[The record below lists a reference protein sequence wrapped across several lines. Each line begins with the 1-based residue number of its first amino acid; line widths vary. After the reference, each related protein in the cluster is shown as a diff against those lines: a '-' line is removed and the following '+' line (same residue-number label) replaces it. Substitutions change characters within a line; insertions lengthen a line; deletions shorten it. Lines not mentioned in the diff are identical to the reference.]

1 MQDTFDHF
9 HQHIEALI
17 SQGDYATALA
27 CLTGGLSDHRTHQE
41 TLLWLGVIGLHAQ
54 RPTLTQAALS
64 ERLFTE
70 PQGQATSLI
79 AQTLTGSAAHAFLYE
94 AYRSDPTDTRTLTAY
109 LTRLRNSEESQ
120 QLLKRHAAPIANA
133 QEAATLA
140 TFFAQGLGL
149 PCGSVW
155 QQGNRLKGWHL
166 THADAHAENAAPTFT
181 VQAGNQRAA
190 VPPSSTQPLAATPNA
205 PAMCLY
211 WLDIALKGITEGTPL
226 QIDASGTT
234 LLGSPL
240 SWQPA
245 APPVLTAN
253 QRDSQRVAVL
263 IPVYKGYAQTMA
275 CIASVLASQAENT
288 TPFRLV
294 AINDASPDNELVN
307 ALEQLAANGQLE
319 LHHQAHNQGFIGTV
333 NHGLRQCAGSNV
345 ILLNADTLVHGNWVD
360 RLHAAAY
367 RHPKVAS
374 VTPLSNNG
382 ELMSL
387 LAPCEPATALTAA
400 QLATLDNAAA
410 EANGHAGYQAVEIDT
425 GCGFCLYLRSDALAE
440 QGGLDPTLTRGYGE
454 ESDWCYR
461 AHGNGRHHL
470 GALNVVVAHQ
480 GGVSFGDE
488 KRLRVKQNLAVLEQR
503 YPYAK
508 QRFNS
513 CVTNDPMQPGRY
525 RLMRQ
530 WLRSQPLAQ
539 LRPSGLASASLWPS
553 VAQAERSLK
562 RMACELALA
571 HTGQQQL
578 MLCGSQPHAWRLSYR
593 LPEQRAAL
601 LADLHALGATRVMP
615 TTRALGHWL
624 TAVLPAMAQAP
635 MKALL
640 PAATP
645 AAARTPQE
653 SPQENQ
659 RLISQLLASK
669 GTLIA
674 VAGQSESLQQ
684 PALTELANTLAKQQQ
699 ATYLLLLTPTGQTA
713 SALISSGHVY
723 SVPMATSRWEER
735 VALCHA
741 HLPLSAVLL
750 LDTQPATLA
759 DARWL
764 SEQQPLP
771 WLVPAHLETNAG
783 LQAAPQGVI
792 RLPSLLSLATRSP
805 LPSASTTPSKASG
818 TQA

>member
-9 HQHIEALI
+9 HQHVEALI

-27 CLTGGLSDHRTHQE
+27 CLTGGLSDHRAHQE
-41 TLLWLGVIGLHAQ
+41 TLLWLGVLGLHAQ
-54 RPTLTQAALS
+54 RPALTQAALG
-64 ERLFTE
+64 ERLFTD

-109 LTRLRNSEESQ
+109 LTRLRNSEERQ

-133 QEAATLA
+133 QEAAALA
-140 TFFAQGLGL
+140 PFFAQGLGL

-166 THADAHAENAAPTFT
+166 THADAHAENGAPSFT

-211 WLDIALKGITEGTPL
+211 WLDIALKGITEDTPL
-226 QIDASGTT
+226 QIDASGTA

-240 SWQPA
+240 SWQPEYPPALA
-245 APPVLTAN
+245 ANKRASADVT
-253 QRDSQRVAVL
+253 VL
-263 IPVYKGYAQTMA
+263 IPVYKGYAETMA

-307 ALEQLAANGQLE
+307 ALEQLAANGQLA

-333 NHGLRQCAGSNV
+333 NYGLRQCAGSNV

-387 LAPCEPATALTAA
+387 LAPCEPATALTPA

-425 GCGFCLYLRSDALAE
+425 GCGFCLYLRCDALAE

-461 AHGNGRHHL
+461 AHGNGRRHL
-470 GALNVVVAHQ
+470 GALNLVVAHQ

-503 YPYAK
+503 YPFAK

-530 WLRSQPLAQ
+530 WLRCQPLAQ
-539 LRPSGLASASLWPS
+539 LRPSGLTNVAIWPS

-562 RMACELALA
+562 RTACELAL
-571 HTGQQQL
+571 TRTSQQQL
-578 MLCGSQPHAWRLSYR
+578 TLSGSHPHAWRQTYR

-601 LADLHALGATRVMP
+601 QADLHALGVTCVMP
-615 TTRALGHWL
+615 TTVALSHWL
-624 TAVLPAMAQAP
+624 NAVLPSMAQAP
-635 MKALL
+635 LHTML
-640 PAATP
+640 PTTATAP
-645 AAARTPQE
+645 ASA
-653 SPQENQ
+653 SPHLTQFSE
-659 RLISQLLASK
+659 RLAHE

-684 PALTELANTLAKQQQ
+684 PALVELANTLANTQQ
-699 ATYLLLLTPTGQTA
+699 ATYLLLLTPPSQAA

-723 SVPMATSRWEER
+723 TVPIASSRWAER
-735 VALCHA
+735 VSLCHQ

-750 LDTQPATLA
+750 LDTQPASLA
-759 DARWL
+759 DAHWL
-764 SEQQPLP
+764 AEQQRLP
-771 WLVPAHLETNAG
+771 WLVPEHLATYIPPH
-783 LQAAPQGVI
+783 AAPHGVI
-792 RLPSLLSLATRSP
+792 RLPSLTSLAAQMP
-805 LPSASTTPSKASG
+805 PPSASPTPHKVSG
-818 TQA
+818 RQA